1 MNCSPVARCVLW
13 PNVTLLD
20 FRLRQRKGDVIQGVP
35 LNFHQQASSLGSGPD
50 NSRQTEDWNYFSTHL
65 NEMVHQQTREEP
77 LEQGLEDRATNN
89 LQNVADPELPKGV
102 LELYDNRGNMD
113 AHSQQEAFFSALDI
127 RQSER
132 CGEFFIERFVDI
144 MAKYNAVRRQRRD
157 IETALECEITGR
169 EAQVSTRKEG
179 LDRNL
184 EELRQA
190 GKGVV
195 RGKSSIVK

>member
-1 MNCSPVARCVLW
+1 MHCSPVAWWVLW
-13 PNVTLLD
+13 PNITLLD
-20 FRLRQRKGDVIQGVP
+20 FRLRQGKGDAIQAVP
-35 LNFHQQASSLGSGPD
+35 LNLRRRGSSLGPGPD
-50 NSRQTEDWNYFSTHL
+50 KSRQSEDRNHFSTHL
-65 NEMVHQQTREEP
+65 NGMVHQHTREEP
-77 LEQGLEDRATNN
+77 LEQGLEDRATDDF
-89 LQNVADPELPKGV
+89 QNVADSELSKGL

-127 RQSER
+127 TQSER
-132 CGEFFIERFVDI
+132 CGEFFIEKFVDI

-157 IETALECEITGR
+157 IATALECEITGR
-169 EAQVSTRKEG
+169 EAQVSTRKEV

-184 EELRQA
+184 DELRQA